1 MRALIVTATTAS
13 AIIGIAVAAHA
24 AAAAPIKGRWT
35 TKEKDSVVEISAC
48 GTAMCGRVSK
58 FLKTPPGGIDQK
70 DIKNSDK
77 NLRSRKILGMAV
89 LHSLKADGE
98 VWRGTIYDPRN
109 GKSYRSVVYLQK
121 NGNLNVKGCLGPI
134 CQSQVWTPNS

>member
-1 MRALIVTATTAS
+1 MRRMIVTATTLS
-13 AIIGIAVAAHA
+13 AIIGIAVAANA
-24 AAAAPIKGRWT
+24 AAASINGRWT
-35 TKEKDSVVEISAC
+35 TKEKDSVVEIAAC
-48 GTAMCGRVSK
+48 GTAMCGRVAK
-58 FLKTPPGGIDQK
+58 FLKTPPGGVDQK
-70 DIKNSDK
+70 DK
-77 NLRSRKILGMAV
+77 NLRSRKVMGMAV

-134 CQSQVWTPNS
+134 CQSQVWTPAG

>member
-1 MRALIVTATTAS
+1 MRIAIVTATTLT
-13 AIIGIAVAAHA
+13 AIIGIAVSANA
-24 AAAAPIKGRWT
+24 AAASIKGRWV

-48 GTAMCGRVSK
+48 GAAMCGRVSK
-58 FLKTPPGGIDQK
+58 FLKTPPGGMDQK
-70 DIKNSDK
+70 DTKNADK
-77 NLRSRKILGMAV
+77 NLRSRKIMGMAV

-134 CQSQVWTPNS
+134 CQSQVWTPAG

>member
-1 MRALIVTATTAS
+1 MRTALVTATTIT
-13 AIIGIAVAAHA
+13 AIIGITVAANA
-24 AAAAPIKGRWT
+24 AAASIKGRWT
-35 TKEKDSVVEISAC
+35 TKEKDSVIEVASC

-58 FLKTPPGGIDQK
+58 FLRTPPGGVDQK
-70 DIKNSDK
+70 DIKNADK
-77 NLRSRKILGMAV
+77 NLRSRKIMGMAV

-134 CQSQVWTPNS
+134 CQSQVWTPAG

>member
-1 MRALIVTATTAS
+1 MRRLILATTTVS
-13 AIIGIAVAAHA
+13 AMIGLAVAANA
-24 AAAAPIKGRWT
+24 AAASIKGRWA

-58 FLKTPPGGIDQK
+58 FLRTPPGGVDQK
-70 DIKNSDK
+70 DTNNPDK

-121 NGNLNVKGCLGPI
+121 NGNLNVKGCVGPI
-134 CQSQVWTPNS
+134 CQSQIWTPAS

>member
-1 MRALIVTATTAS
+1 MRFAIVTATTLT

-24 AAAAPIKGRWT
+24 SAASIKGRWT
-35 TKEKDSVVEISAC
+35 TKEKDSVIEVAAC

-58 FLKTPPGGIDQK
+58 FLKTPPGGADQK
-70 DIKNSDK
+70 DTNNPNK
-77 NLRSRKILGMAV
+77 NLRTRKILGIAV
-89 LHSLKADGE
+89 LHSLKADDK

-134 CQSQVWTPNS
+134 CQSQVWTPAG

>member
-1 MRALIVTATTAS
+1 MRIAIVTATTLT
-13 AIIGIAVAAHA
+13 AIIGIAVAANA
-24 AAAAPIKGRWT
+24 AAASIKGRWT

-58 FLKTPPGGIDQK
+58 FLKTPPGGVDQK
-70 DIKNSDK
+70 DTKNPNKD
-77 NLRSRKILGMAV
+77 LRNRKILGIAV
-89 LHSLKADGE
+89 LHSLKADDKE
-98 VWRGTIYDPRN
+98 WRGTIYDPRN

-134 CQSQVWTPNS
+134 CQSQVWTPAG